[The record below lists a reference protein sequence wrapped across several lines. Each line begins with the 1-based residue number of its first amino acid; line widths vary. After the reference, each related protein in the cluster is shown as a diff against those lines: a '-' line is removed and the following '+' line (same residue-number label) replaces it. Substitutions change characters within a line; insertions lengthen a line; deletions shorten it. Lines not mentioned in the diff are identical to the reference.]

1 MVTLAL
7 VLGALNLPVEYIAL
21 FIPIDRLI
29 DTFRTT
35 VNVEGDLVG
44 ALVMNKYFNA

>member
-1 MVTLAL
+1 LL
-7 VLGALNLPVEYIAL
+7 
-21 FIPIDRLI
+21 

-44 ALVMNKYFNA
+44 TLIIDKLVKD